1 MKFTEEDKLLVR
13 KLVEIKNK
21 GYYVNSSQLTAAYNR
36 ILEKNVNNT
45 NCGSCM
51 RQRISELEKAL
62 KQWEAQEAQ
71 NKAQEALKQ
80 EDPGNASSLHSNP
93 LEMSTPTKA
102 EEKQPNTKK
111 EDKEDAN
118 KESTHKT
125 KGRKK
130 K

>member
-21 GYYVNSSQLTAAYNR
+21 GYYCNGQQLTSVYNR
-36 ILEKNVNNT
+36 VLEKNVNNT

-51 RQRISELEKAL
+51 RQRISELDRAL

-80 EDPGNASSLHSNP
+80 EDP
-93 LEMSTPTKA
+93 TPTKA
-102 EEKQPNTKK
+102 EEKEAAQAADNEMGSKGKTESVPLDNIKKRGRPKKK
-111 EDKEDAN
+111 E
-118 KESTHKT
+118 
-125 KGRKK
+125 
-130 K
+130 